1 MQLSC
6 KSQVNNR
13 PVPLTLSDYI
23 VFFFWGGGGGGLT
36 SWRYRQR
43 HTAYLNGIM
52 NVLCHVLRSR
62 LRRAVVRGIVEFT
75 HAFSLLHWSYID
87 WHTVWLHEALHTTAS
102 LIGYLYWSN
111 HVTLQRFSF
120 YRFLKDYDAIVLWRH
135 NCKTNK
141 RTIKTKQLGQ
151 KYLRLFYMQ

>member
-23 VFFFWGGGGGGLT
+23 DFFFFFLGGGGGLT

-52 NVLCHVLRSR
+52 NVLCHVLQSR

-102 LIGYLYWSN
+102 LIGTFTDLITWPCSAFPFIGSLKIIMRLYFED
-111 HVTLQRFSF
+111 TTAKQ
-120 YRFLKDYDAIVLWRH
+120 
-135 NCKTNK
+135 TNE
-141 RTIKTKQLGQ
+141 Q
-151 KYLRLFYMQ
+151 